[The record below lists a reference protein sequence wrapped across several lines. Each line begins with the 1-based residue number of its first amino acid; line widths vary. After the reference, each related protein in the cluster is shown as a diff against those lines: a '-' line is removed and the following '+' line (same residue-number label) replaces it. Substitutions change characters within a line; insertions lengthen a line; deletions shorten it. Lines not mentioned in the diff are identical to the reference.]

1 MEIRRKQTLNES
13 PFSPTRVNDHCRR
26 TPPLRDLLTACG
38 NRTNYVPAST
48 RGGVED
54 IKISRQLSADAE
66 KETEGAIR
74 SAVGTCVT
82 CIQLLRTDS
91 ECGST
96 VRAMDWTRTGLGGR
110 RGLRRRA
117 AGERAEYLVTS
128 RGGGAYVRVRLVES
142 QNNNRK
148 QPDNEWEH
156 LHMFLLGHREQTITE
171 ELAFILSK
179 KVVVKISLLCQ
190 LDESFPSACLHPFT
204 IWHRRIRER
213 SSTMTGPWIRALAL
227 VLEGSALLWGQQ
239 RIEP

>member
-1 MEIRRKQTLNES
+1 MDIRRKQALNES
-13 PFSPTRVNDHCRR
+13 PFSPTRVNDHGRR

-96 VRAMDWTRTGLGGR
+96 VRAIDWTRTDLGGR

-117 AGERAEYLVTS
+117 AGERAGYLVTS
-128 RGGGAYVRVRLVES
+128 RGGGAYVRVRQVES
-142 QNNNRK
+142 QNNNRTTSESTCTGSCW
-148 QPDNEWEH
+148 DIEH
-156 LHMFLLGHREQTITE
+156 IQ
-171 ELAFILSK
+171 SQK
-179 KVVVKISLLCQ
+179 SLRSYYQRRSLWRSLCCV
-190 LDESFPSACLHPFT
+190 S
-204 IWHRRIRER
+204 
-213 SSTMTGPWIRALAL
+213 
-227 VLEGSALLWGQQ
+227 
-239 RIEP
+239 

>member
-1 MEIRRKQTLNES
+1 MDIRRKQALNES
-13 PFSPTRVNDHCRR
+13 PFSPTRVNVHWRR
-26 TPPLRDLLTACG
+26 APPLRDLLTACG

-48 RGGVED
+48 RGGGVED

-117 AGERAEYLVTS
+117 AGERAGYLVTS
-128 RGGGAYVRVRLVES
+128 RGGGAYVAYAEVES
-142 QNNNRK
+142 QNR
-148 QPDNEWEH
+148 
-156 LHMFLLGHREQTITE
+156 TT
-171 ELAFILSK
+171 
-179 KVVVKISLLCQ
+179 
-190 LDESFPSACLHPFT
+190 
-204 IWHRRIRER
+204 
-213 SSTMTGPWIRALAL
+213 TGLRVRALAQVL
-227 VLEGSALLWGQQ
+227 VWTSRTDDQRRACVHIIKEGPCEDLFVVSARWIISFRLSSPVYDLA
-239 RIEP
+239 

>member
-1 MEIRRKQTLNES
+1 MDIRRKQALNES
-13 PFSPTRVNDHCRR
+13 PFSPTPNDHCRR

-117 AGERAEYLVTS
+117 AGERAGYLVTS
-128 RGGGAYVRVRLVES
+128 RGDGPYVRVRRVWVSE
-142 QNNNRK
+142 QNNNRTTSESTCTGSCWDIENRRSQK
-148 QPDNEWEH
+148 
-156 LHMFLLGHREQTITE
+156 
-171 ELAFILSK
+171 
-179 KVVVKISLLCQ
+179 SLRSYYQRRSLWRSLCCV
-190 LDESFPSACLHPFT
+190 S
-204 IWHRRIRER
+204 
-213 SSTMTGPWIRALAL
+213 
-227 VLEGSALLWGQQ
+227 
-239 RIEP
+239 